1 MLKQILTILL
11 VFTTCLSWSQNTVI
25 QGIIS
30 DFDTGEPLPGATIF
44 EKATGEGTV
53 SDLEGKF
60 NLKLEKLPAA
70 LSFAYIGY
78 KAVSVEVS
86 NDDFLRIGLFT
97 NNELLGEIV
106 VTALGFER
114 SSKSLGYAVQ
124 QINGSEINEVKSVN
138 FLDNLS
144 GKLAGVTVS
153 RGATGIGSTSKIT
166 IRGEGSFA
174 NNNPL
179 FVVDG
184 IPINNRTILNATNST
199 AAGFQEVDFGNGAM
213 EVNPDDIASVS
224 VLKGPSAAALYGTR
238 ASNGVIII
246 NTKDGS
252 ERKGLGVSFNS
263 TTFVESV
270 FQLPEFQNKYGQGNS
285 GEFEF
290 VDGLGGGTN
299 DNITYSYGPELDV
312 GNLVSQFDSPVVLP
326 DGQVVRGG
334 DVAVHGGAPI
344 QPTPFVSNPDNL
356 KNFYETGTTTI
367 NNLAFSGGYGKGD
380 YRLSFTDVNSNSVI
394 PGVNLERKTAA
405 ARLSFKPVEKLKV
418 STAINYVNSKSDNRP
433 ANGYGSENI
442 NYSLV
447 AWLGRQSNLNSL
459 KDYWQ
464 PGLEDVQQYSFNYT
478 FFDNPYL
485 ILKENRNSFNRDRI
499 FGNVVASYEMTEHLS
514 LTFRSGM
521 DYSDETRQFRRA
533 FSTNRFKNGGY
544 AEHDVFYREINTDLL
559 LNYAKNFGDISFDL
573 SVGGNKMNQNA
584 STSQIQALSLAQ
596 PGIFKLSNAAS
607 PLEIFEQTSE
617 KEINSVYGLLKLGY
631 KDFLFVDVTGRNDWS
646 SALATPTSTDNTSLF
661 YPSVSASFVASNI
674 FELPEVV
681 SFVKVRASWAQ
692 VGNDTDPY
700 QTAGVFQPQTPYNG
714 QPTFG
719 DQTFI
724 PNSNLLPEQTTSY
737 EIGADV
743 RFFNDRLNFDLTY
756 YDALVENQI
765 LSLPIAL
772 SSGYT
777 QQIRNGGAVR
787 SKGVEI
793 MMGISPIR
801 TKDFNWNTSLNFSRN
816 VSTVESLPDE
826 TEVLTL
832 GFSGVYDNVNQRVW
846 YQVSEGDRIGDMW
859 GTGYQKNEAGEFVV
873 TVDGK
878 FIVDNTLIKLG
889 NYNSDFILG
898 LTNQF
903 KYKNFGLGFTFDWR
917 QGGTIVSRTQA
928 LAGVGGQ
935 LAETGDRPEAG
946 IIIDGVVNTGTDENP
961 VYAPNT
967 TPIPAETFYRS
978 FYDRNHEEN
987 NTYDAS
993 YLKLREF
1000 SVSYTLNKKA
1010 LSNTIFNNLENV
1022 RIALVGKNLFAVS
1035 SIPHFDPEQLAV
1047 QGQNFVSGVEDMS
1060 YPTTRSFGLSLGVDF

>member
-1 MLKQILTILL
+1 MVIM
-11 VFTTCLSWSQNTVI
+11 TCHAWSQSTVI
-25 QGIIS
+25 QGIIN
-30 DFDTGEPLPGATIF
+30 DLETGEPLPGATIF
-44 EKATGEGTV
+44 EKLTGAGTV
-53 SDLEGKF
+53 SNLEGKF
-60 NLKLEKLPAA
+60 ELKLEKLPVT
-70 LSFAYIGY
+70 LTFAYVGY
-78 KAVSVEVS
+78 GEEVREISDDNFITVNLSAS
-86 NDDFLRIGLFT
+86 NET
-97 NNELLGEIV
+97 LGEVV

-124 QINGSEINEVKSVN
+124 QIDGSAINQVKSVN

-184 IPINNRTILNATNST
+184 IPINNRTILNATNSA

-252 ERKGLGVSFNS
+252 ERSGLGVSFNS

-270 FQLPEFQNKYGQGNS
+270 FQLPEFQNQYGQGNS

-290 VDGLGGGTN
+290 VDGLGGGIN

-312 GNLVSQFDSPVVLP
+312 GNLIPQFDSPVQLA

-344 QPTPFVSNPDNL
+344 TPTPFVSNPDNL
-356 KNFYETGTTTI
+356 KDFYETGVTTI
-367 NNLAFSGGYGKGD
+367 NNLSFSGGYGKGD
-380 YRLSFTDVNSNSVI
+380 YRLSLTDVNSNSVI
-394 PGVNLERKTAA
+394 PGVDLKRKTAA
-405 ARLSFKPVEKLKV
+405 ARLSFKPVEKLKI
-418 STAINYVNSKSDNRP
+418 STAINYVNSESKNRP

-459 KDYWQ
+459 RDYWQ

-478 FFDNPYL
+478 FFDNPYF
-485 ILKENRNSFNRDRI
+485 ILNENRNSFNRDRV
-499 FGNVVASYEMTEHLS
+499 FGNIVANYEMTEHLS
-514 LTFRSGM
+514 VTFRSGM

-544 AEHDVFYREINTDLL
+544 AEHDVFYREINTDVLV
-559 LNYAKNFGDISFDL
+559 NYNNQFGDLTFDL
-573 SVGGNKMNQNA
+573 SVGGNRMDQNA

-596 PGIFKLSNAAS
+596 PGIFRLSNAAS

-617 KEINSVYGLLKLGY
+617 KQINSAYGLLKLGY
-631 KDFLFVDVTGRNDWS
+631 RDFLFVDVTGRNDWS
-646 SALATPTSTDNTSLF
+646 SALATPTSTDNTSFF
-661 YPSVSASFVASNI
+661 YPSVSASFVASNV
-674 FELPEVV
+674 FELPTIV
-681 SFVKVRASWAQ
+681 SFAKVRASWAQ

-737 EIGADV
+737 EIGADI
-743 RFFNDRLNFDLTY
+743 RFFNDRLNFDITY
-756 YDALVENQI
+756 YDATIENQI

-777 QQIRNGGAVR
+777 QQVRNGGSVR

-793 MMGISPIR
+793 VAGISPIR
-801 TKDFNWNTSLNFSRN
+801 TKEFNWNVQANFSRN
-816 VSTVESLPDE
+816 VSTVESLPEGTD
-826 TEVLTL
+826 VLTL
-832 GFSGVYDNVNQRVW
+832 GFTGVYDNVNQRVW

-859 GTGYQKNEAGEFVV
+859 GTGYKKNEDGEFVV
-873 TVDGK
+873 TEDGT

-889 NYNSDFILG
+889 NYNPDFIIG

-903 KYKNFGLGFTFDWR
+903 NYKNFGLGFTFDWR

-935 LAETGDRPEAG
+935 LAETGDRPEEG
-946 IIIDGVVNTGTDENP
+946 IVIDGVVNTGTEENP
-961 VYAPNT
+961 VYTPNT

-1000 SVSYTLNKKA
+1000 SVSYTLSKKA
-1010 LSNTIFNNLENV
+1010 LSNTIFRNLENV
-1022 RIALVGKNLFAVS
+1022 KIAFVGKNVFAVS
-1035 SIPHFDPEQLAV
+1035 AIPHFDPEQLAV